1 MSAYGQFCPV
11 AKAMELLDERWTLL
25 VVRELLQGSA
35 HFNDLR
41 RGVPKMSPAL
51 LSKRLKS
58 LTRAGLVERT
68 EIGGRSTY
76 SLTECGQE
84 LSGVVDALGAW
95 GVRWIGELGDDD
107 LDPHLLM
114 WDMQRHIPID
124 GLAAGA
130 DRGGLRVDRRHAQGI
145 TVVAGG
151 RRGARRH
158 LRLRPGLRR
167 RRHRVDEP
175 SHAHPDLARRHLVV
189 AGAARRQRRR
199 SRVPPMRERHCRA
212 GSVSRSSPRYP
223 VRRDSVLQA
232 GLGPV
237 DDTVAVVPDPF
248 EARTLRDRR
257 RRRRGTPAAR

>member
-95 GVRWIGELGDDD
+95 GVRWIGDLGDED

-124 GLAAGA
+124 TWP
-130 DRGGLRVDRRHAQGI
+130 RTRT
-145 TVVAGG
+145 TVAFELTGVAPKAS
-151 RRGARRH
+151 RWW
-158 LRLRPGLRR
+158 
-167 RRHRVDEP
+167 
-175 SHAHPDLARRHLVV
+175 LVV
-189 AGAARRQRRR
+189 AEGRADICDFDPGYDVAATVSTNLRTLTRIWRGDTSW
-199 SRVPPMRERHCRA
+199 SRTLIDGSAAIA
-212 GSVSRSSPRYP
+212 GTA
-223 VRRDSVLQA
+223 D
-232 GLGPV
+232 
-237 DDTVAVVPDPF
+237 
-248 EARTLRDRR
+248 ARTALPRWI
-257 RRRRGTPAAR
+257 GQSKIAATPRPA